1 MVVEHLGRL
10 KKREEAQVRLQEE
23 KFYPFEALWSSMKR
37 VSNCFLHGLWSSR
50 GASGD
55 AWRFDELVA
64 LQVPGLVHL
73 EGARFLWF

>member
-1 MVVEHLGRL
+1 MVEQLGRL

-23 KFYPFEALWSSMKR
+23 FYPFEALRSSMKCI
-37 VSNCFLHGLWSSR
+37 SNCFLHGLWSSG

-55 AWRFDELVA
+55 AWRFDGLVA

-73 EGARFLWF
+73 EWARFLWF